1 MWPKAK
7 LEARLDGSKYLLPR
21 YESAQRAL
29 RLQDQKKNEQV
40 VKYKETHLW
49 ERSPEERAG
58 STYSFSSPNFRLHI
72 ILSWA
77 GSNMMSS
84 PWMLLKRPFL
94 LTENLIAPTWLDS
107 YLRRSFLRHRLSGTE
122 CTQASSRAPPPSFY
136 SHPHTSGA
144 QQTSSTLARFL
155 SFEVGGAVVEVTLH
169 HASKKSTYVRK
180 QPISA
185 IEPAAVVA
193 TFPALGTR
201 AGVERKP
208 IFQQGETGGGEE
220 LHL

>member
-1 MWPKAK
+1 M
-7 LEARLDGSKYLLPR
+7 
-21 YESAQRAL
+21 
-29 RLQDQKKNEQV
+29 QDQKKNEQV

-84 PWMLLKRPFL
+84 PWMLLKRPFFF
-94 LTENLIAPTWLDS
+94 TENLIAPTWLDS
-107 YLRRSFLRHRLSGTE
+107 YLKRSFLRHRLSGTD
-122 CTQASSRAPPPSFY
+122 CTQASSCAPPPSFY

-155 SFEVGGAVVEVTLH
+155 SFEVGGVVVEVTLQV
-169 HASKKSTYVRK
+169 KKVHIYESVRSLLLN
-180 QPISA
+180 QLQLSPLSPHW
-185 IEPAAVVA
+185 EPE
-193 TFPALGTR
+193 R
-201 AGVERKP
+201 AWIGSQFSSRGKRREGRNSICKAFLPGAFNLMSCNNVM
-208 IFQQGETGGGEE
+208 FT
-220 LHL
+220 

>member
-1 MWPKAK
+1 MPQYERSLWPKAK

-21 YESAQRAL
+21 YESAQGAL

-107 YLRRSFLRHRLSGTE
+107 YLKRSFLRHRLSGTD

-136 SHPHTSGA
+136 SHPPTHIRRTTNQFNFGA
-144 QQTSSTLARFL
+144 
-155 SFEVGGAVVEVTLH
+155 
-169 HASKKSTYVRK
+169 
-180 QPISA
+180 IS
-185 IEPAAVVA
+185 
-193 TFPALGTR
+193 L
-201 AGVERKP
+201 
-208 IFQQGETGGGEE
+208 
-220 LHL
+220 L